1 MDSII
6 FDVGNIMMKK
16 LILLWVLLF
25 LGANTSFAQDTL
37 GMSHPLEHK
46 PSLSDRLF
54 YGGDL
59 SLNFGDVT
67 YIYLAPTVGYKV
79 TPKFG
84 VGLGPSYSYLNDKRF
99 AGYHYETSTYG
110 GRAFAQYRI
119 IEQALLYTE
128 YELVNAEVYNLL
140 QTKLVRANI
149 GSLFVGGG
157 YIAPIG
163 ANSNFT
169 IMGLWNVAPSQYSYY
184 ENPIIRAGFNIGF

>member
-6 FDVGNIMMKK
+6 FDLQNIMMKK
-16 LILLWVLLF
+16 LILLAMTFFWGVNMSL
-25 LGANTSFAQDTL
+25 AQDTL
-37 GMSHPLEHK
+37 GVMQPPK
-46 PSLSDRLF
+46 PKTPLSDRLF

-67 YIYLAPTVGYKV
+67 YIYLAPTIGYKI

-84 VGLGPSYSYLNDKRF
+84 MGLGPSYSYLNDKRY

-140 QTKLVRANI
+140 QTKLIRANI

-169 IMGLWNVAPSQYSYY
+169 IMGLWNVAPSDYSYY

>member
-6 FDVGNIMMKK
+6 FDLQNIMMKK
-16 LILLWVLLF
+16 LLLF
-25 LGANTSFAQDTL
+25 VVALFAGVYISLAQDTL
-37 GMSHPLEHK
+37 GVTRPPK
-46 PSLSDRLF
+46 QGPSFADRLF

-84 VGLGPSYSYLNDKRF
+84 VGLGPSYSYLNDKRY

-163 ANSNFT
+163 ENSNFT